1 MWRDFI
7 SLKDHGVP
15 LHAFILAAVAYIGI
29 FTMAIVGGVAL
40 DNGLIMFYIT
50 FSTILFA
57 LAIYFADR
65 HPQWRAAGMIGFFA
79 TFILVTK
86 ALGLFSVLGATLNW
100 PLVDATI
107 ARMDEA
113 LGINHPAILR
123 YLADTP
129 SVANVLDRF
138 YNHSREGVIIVGFV
152 LAFTQRRERLYN
164 YVSIYVLALFV
175 TVGVSP
181 FIPSMGTY
189 THYAIPVDVIAR
201 LPMGSG
207 TFYLETFH
215 MLRNGTFDYVGPHDI
230 NGIVGF
236 PSFHCVIALL
246 IAYGL
251 HPFRFMRWFGYVM
264 CAGTIV
270 ATVPMGGHFAMDVL
284 AGGLLFV
291 ASWKLTT
298 SGLPRMAFMRNFL
311 PERLKP
317 SVQPSF

>member
-7 SLKDHGVP
+7 SLKEHGIP
-15 LHAFILAAVAYIGI
+15 MHAFLLAAIAYAGI
-29 FTMAIVGGVAL
+29 FTIALIGNVAL
-40 DNGLIMFYIT
+40 DYGLIIFYIT
-50 FSTILFA
+50 FSAILLA
-57 LAIYFADR
+57 IAIYFADR
-65 HPQWRAAGMIGFFA
+65 HPQWRAAGMIGFFG

-100 PLVDATI
+100 PLVDTAI
-107 ARMDEA
+107 ARADEA
-113 LGINHPAILR
+113 VGINHPAILR
-123 YLADTP
+123 YLADAQ
-129 SVANVLDRF
+129 SLSHVLDWF
-138 YNHSREGVIIVGFV
+138 YNHSREGVILVGLS
-152 LAFTQRRERLYN
+152 LAFAQKRERLYN
-164 YVSIYVLALFV
+164 YTSIYVMALFV

-189 THYAIPVDVIAR
+189 THYAIPADVIGR

-215 MLRNGTFDYVGPHDI
+215 MLRNGRFEYLGPHDI

-251 HPFRFMRWFGYVM
+251 HVFPFIRWFGYVT
-264 CAGTIV
+264 AVVTII
-270 ATVPMGGHFAMDVL
+270 ATVPIGGHFGMDVV

-291 ASWKLTT
+291 ACWKLTT
-298 SGLPRMAFMRNFL
+298 SGLPRLAFLRTFL
-311 PERLKP
+311 PEHLKP
-317 SVQPSF
+317 AMH